1 MGTVSRVSCY
11 NTPTEYPY
19 LRRTRVQDVAMNL
32 DTAIEIL
39 YTNYR
44 GETSRRKI
52 VPSALRF
59 GATEY
64 HPQPQWLLD
73 AYDVGKQAER
83 TFAMLDIQE
92 WKPA

>member
-1 MGTVSRVSCY
+1 MR
-11 NTPTEYPY
+11 
-19 LRRTRVQDVAMNL
+19 L

-44 GETSRRKI
+44 GETARRKI
-52 VPSALRF
+52 IPSSLRF

-73 AYDVGKQAER
+73 AFDLEKQADR
-83 TFAMLDIQE
+83 TFAVLDIQE
-92 WKPA
+92 WKAI